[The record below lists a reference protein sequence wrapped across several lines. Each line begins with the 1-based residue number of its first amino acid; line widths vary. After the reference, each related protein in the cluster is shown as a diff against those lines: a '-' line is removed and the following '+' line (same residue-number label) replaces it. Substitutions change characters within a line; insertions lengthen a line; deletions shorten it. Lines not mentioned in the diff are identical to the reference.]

1 MTFIAHNVTP
11 LGTPAVPT
19 SNVFPYLHPAHR
31 SYTSV
36 TEANTIVVAGCRF
49 TGLTVN
55 INAVEYWYKD
65 GVTDA
70 HLVLKQDTVS
80 LEQEIIGSVHT
91 NLTAS
96 GTEIV
101 NWSTHVHAHLLLT
114 GNTTLSD
121 SGRPTENHTSFT
133 RTLRV
138 ESESTES
145 FSLPID
151 ITEVVGEYNTDVP
164 NLVTINYVR
173 LNETTQITCIITPI
187 E

>member
-1 MTFIAHNVTP
+1 MIDQRLTAKTEITSASDDDVIYIVDVSDTTDSPEGSSRKIKKSNFVKEISETP
-11 LGTPAVPT
+11 K
-19 SNVFPYLHPAHR
+19 
-31 SYTSV
+31 
-36 TEANTIVVAGCRF
+36 E
-49 TGLTVN
+49 
-55 INAVEYWYKD
+55 
-65 GVTDA
+65 
-70 HLVLKQDTVS
+70 QDV
-80 LEQEIIGSVHT
+80 IGSVHT

-114 GNTTLSD
+114 GNTTLLD

-145 FSLPID
+145 FSLPLD
-151 ITEVVGEYNTDVP
+151 ITEVVGEYNASVP
-164 NLVTINYVR
+164 NLITINYVR
-173 LNETTQITCIITPI
+173 LNGTTQITCIITPI